1 MTPTRYS
8 DNLKTFTSPELEQ
21 IRQKSVCVVGVGGL
35 GGFVCNGLAR
45 FGVGRLTVI
54 DGDVFSESNLNRQLF
69 ARPDTIGRPKALVC
83 KEELERIN
91 GDVAVT
97 AVPAML
103 EELNAG
109 SLLSGHDLVIDCL
122 DSPRAR
128 VVLEKAC
135 EALGLPF
142 VHGAVSGDTGQVAA
156 VFPGDGLMKRL
167 YSVWEEGDSPPGG
180 NPVFSVQAV
189 SALQIGEALKLLAGR
204 DSGLKGRLLHLN
216 LSDYSFELIRA

>member
-1 MTPTRYS
+1 MILDRYT
-8 DNLKTFTSPELEQ
+8 DNLKTFTASELELV
-21 IRQKSVCVVGVGGL
+21 RQKSVCVVGAGGL

-45 FGVGRLTVI
+45 FGVGRLTVV

-69 ARPDTIGRPKALVC
+69 ARPDTIGRSKALVC

-91 GDVAVT
+91 RDVSVT
-97 AVPAML
+97 AVSAML
-103 EELNAG
+103 EESNARR
-109 SLLSGHDLVIDCL
+109 LLSGHDLVIDCL
-122 DSPRAR
+122 DSPQAR
-128 VVLEKAC
+128 ILLEDAC
-135 EALGLPF
+135 ERLELIF

-156 VFPGDGLMKRL
+156 VFPGNGLMKRL

-189 SALQIGEALKLLAGR
+189 SALQIGEAVKLLAGR
-204 DSGLKGRLLHLN
+204 TSGLQGKLLHIN